1 MKKQK
6 LFFHYLAILF
16 IALLFAACSGSGKDK
31 NAKSKNDSLDS
42 IKIVADSIKK
52 IEDAKPKF
60 LIIQGTNVNL
70 RVAPNLNAVR
80 IRQFQT
86 GDTCE
91 VIEKGNKDTANDVID
106 FWYKVKRKTKEG
118 WVFGALTS
126 LKQSTKP
133 DKQSKSKAFPLIKKQ
148 K

>member
-6 LFFHYLAILF
+6 LFFHFLTISV
-16 IALLFAACSGSGKDK
+16 IAVIFAACSGSGKDGNNK
-31 NAKSKNDSLDS
+31 TSNDSLDS
-42 IKIVADSIKK
+42 VKTAVDSIKK
-52 IEDAKPKF
+52 AEAIVPK
-60 LIIQGTNVNL
+60 LLVIQGTNVNL

-91 VIEKGNKDTANDVID
+91 VIEKGNKETVNDVTD
-106 FWYKVKRKTKEG
+106 YWYKVKRKNKEG
-118 WVFGALTS
+118 WLFGAFTS
-126 LKQSTKP
+126 LKKP
-133 DKQSKSKAFPLIKKQ
+133 AESGKKG